1 MHQWNVWKEGLILL
15 QLIQLSQILREQKKL
30 FEQLADT
37 DFKDADIDRFDK
49 FTRKNES

>member
-1 MHQWNVWKEGLILL
+1 MYIIYSVQTPKK
-15 QLIQLSQILREQKKL
+15 LSREQKKL

-37 DFKDADIDRFDK
+37 DFKDIDIDRFDK